1 MKKFLKENK
10 GLSTL
15 AFIALITIIVYI
27 LSVYYPH
34 KFPNTD
40 IWLELLFQLSIGYII
55 NFIFYIL
62 QVYLPRRKMEMIA
75 YSLILPY
82 EVQSI
87 IISLINVYES
97 SPSSITRHFIGCT

>member
-62 QVYLPRRKMEMIA
+62 QVYLYACFSFKETSSFSHN
-75 YSLILPY
+75 SLEY
-82 EVQSI
+82 AS
-87 IISLINVYES
+87 
-97 SPSSITRHFIGCT
+97 